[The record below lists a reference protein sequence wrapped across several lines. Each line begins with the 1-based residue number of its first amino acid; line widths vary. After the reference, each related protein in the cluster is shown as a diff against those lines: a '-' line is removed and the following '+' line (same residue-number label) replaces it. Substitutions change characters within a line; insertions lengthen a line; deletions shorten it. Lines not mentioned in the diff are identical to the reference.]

1 MPRPSLAIA
10 LLASLLLVPAHAQ
23 SAETIGFV
31 NMQKVLEDSKLG
43 QRLQEQLR
51 AEFEPRGQTLGK
63 EEQEIRQLQATLE
76 RDGPLMSA
84 EQVSK
89 KEDELKTRI
98 EAFQEQ
104 AKTLQQ
110 EILKVQQ
117 EKSREILDPARAA
130 IKAVAT
136 KNKVSMVLEPGM
148 SGLLYIDDSLDL
160 TSDVIKSLDAST
172 K

>member
-1 MPRPSLAIA
+1 MLRPSLAVV
-10 LLASLLLVPAHAQ
+10 LLAPLLFLPVAAT
-23 SAETIGFV
+23 SAEPVGFV
-31 NMQKVLEDSKLG
+31 NMQKVLEESKLG

-51 AEFEPRGQTLGK
+51 AEFEPRGQTLGQ
-63 EEQEIRQLQATLE
+63 EEQAIRQLQATLE
-76 RDGPLMSA
+76 RDGALMSS

-89 KEDELKTRI
+89 QEDEIKTRI

-117 EKSREILDPARAA
+117 EKSREILEPARDA
-130 IKAVAT
+130 IKAVAA
-136 KNKVSMVLEPGM
+136 KKKVSMVIEPGM
-148 SGLLYIDDSLDL
+148 SGLLYVDESLDL
-160 TSDVIKSLDAST
+160 TSDVIKALDASA